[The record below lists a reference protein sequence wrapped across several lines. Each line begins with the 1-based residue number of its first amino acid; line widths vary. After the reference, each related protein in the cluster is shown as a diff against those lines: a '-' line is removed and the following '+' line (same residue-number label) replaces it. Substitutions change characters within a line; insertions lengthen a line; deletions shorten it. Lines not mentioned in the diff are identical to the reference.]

1 MTAHDPVRTLIVED
15 APAIAAAHTEYVN
28 RVAGF
33 EVAGTVHTGGA
44 ALRFLRANDVD
55 MILLDL
61 YLPDM
66 NGLDVCR
73 QLHAAGL
80 AIDVVA
86 VTSARDVRIVRAAIA
101 LGVVQYLVKPF
112 TFAAFRDKLQRYA
125 DYRRQLH
132 VAGPDPAQQDVD
144 RALAALRGSAGGLLP
159 KGISGETLDLVTTEL
174 RQAGT
179 GLSAAQASERL
190 GIARV
195 TVRRYLEFLADQG
208 LASRE
213 PRYGATGRPEHLYR
227 WVPVR

>member
-1 MTAHDPVRTLIVED
+1 M
-15 APAIAAAHTEYVN
+15 
-28 RVAGF
+28 
-33 EVAGTVHTGGA
+33 
-44 ALRFLRANDVD
+44 
-55 MILLDL
+55 
-61 YLPDM
+61 
-66 NGLDVCR
+66 
-73 QLHAAGL
+73 
-80 AIDVVA
+80 
-86 VTSARDVRIVRAAIA
+86 
-101 LGVVQYLVKPF
+101 
-112 TFAAFRDKLQRYA
+112 
-125 DYRRQLH
+125 
-132 VAGPDPAQQDVD
+132 D